1 MELIDAA
8 RVLGAAMT
16 PIGELRFSIPYG
28 MLALKGPW
36 PAVFLLSVLGNMVPA
51 LVLLPLLDRIAA
63 ILQWRPNPL
72 GKLLQWRLAHI
83 QAHYSARFLRWGAP
97 ALVLLVAVPL
107 PLTGAWTGT
116 LVAWAFRVPYRLAIP
131 LIFAGV
137 MIAGAVVTI
146 AVVLGGQAWQWLLA
160 YRE

>member
-1 MELIDAA
+1 
-8 RVLGAAMT
+8 MT

-28 MLALKGPW
+28 VLALKEPW
-36 PAVFLLSVLGNMVPA
+36 LAVFLLSVIGNMVPP

-63 ILQWRPNPL
+63 VLQWRPNPL

-83 QAHYSARFLRWGAP
+83 QTRYGARFLRWGAP

-116 LVAWAFRVPYRLAIP
+116 LAAWMFRVPYRLAIP
-131 LIFAGV
+131 LIFTGV
-137 MIAGAVVTI
+137 VIAAAVVTM
-146 AVVLGGQAWQWLLA
+146 AVVAGDQAWRWLLA
-160 YRE
+160 FHE

>member
-1 MELIDAA
+1 MELIDVA

-28 MLALKGPW
+28 VLALKGPW
-36 PAVFLLSVLGNMVPA
+36 PAVLLFSVVGNMVPP
-51 LVLLPLLDRIAA
+51 LVLLPLMDRIAA

-72 GKLLQWRLAHI
+72 GRLLQWRLAHI
-83 QAHYSARFLRWGAP
+83 QARYNARFLRWGALM
-97 ALVLLVAVPL
+97 LVLLVAVPL

-116 LVAWAFRVPYRLAIP
+116 LAAWVFRVPYRLAIP

-137 MIAGAVVTI
+137 VIAAGVVTMT
-146 AVVLGGQAWQWLLA
+146 VVGGGQAWRWLLA